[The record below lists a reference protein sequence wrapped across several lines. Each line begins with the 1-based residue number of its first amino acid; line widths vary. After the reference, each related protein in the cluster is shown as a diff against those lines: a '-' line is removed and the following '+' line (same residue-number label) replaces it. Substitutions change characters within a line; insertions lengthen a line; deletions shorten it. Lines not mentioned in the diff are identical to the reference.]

1 MLISPFMTE
10 IAKKTER
17 NADGYA
23 VAAKNAEFSGNIGA
37 RDRIC
42 MEGIR
47 DFNARLM
54 QTCSKEDYPDISK
67 RFGERAEIYG
77 KIADLYGIC
86 GERSMQELYVKQSI
100 LAMREALAIAPL
112 KRANE

>member
-1 MLISPFMTE
+1 MQR
-10 IAKKTER
+10 KTDRKIES
-17 NADGYA
+17 YA
-23 VAAKNAEFSGNIGA
+23 VAAKNAEFSGNTAA

-54 QTCSKEDYPDISK
+54 QTCSKEDYPDVSK

-86 GERSMQELYVKQSI
+86 GERSMQEIYVKQSI

>member
-1 MLISPFMTE
+1 MQR
-10 IAKKTER
+10 KTDR
-17 NADGYA
+17 KIGSYA
-23 VAAKNAEFSGNIGA
+23 VAAKDAEFSGNTAA

-54 QTCSKEDYPDISK
+54 QTCSKEDYPDVSK
-67 RFGERAEIYG
+67 RFGERAEIYH
-77 KIADLYGIC
+77 KISELYGIC
-86 GERSMQELYVKQSI
+86 GD
-100 LAMREALAIAPL
+100 LAMQKIYTGQSRQAMKEALGITSV